1 MIKAILCVDKQ
12 GAIGQNGD
20 MPWGRSFP
28 KDLEYFKKV
37 TSEGIVVMGSKTWKS
52 LPFYPKGLPKR
63 DNYVLTTQGR
73 GQQGDG
79 VIKLDGD
86 LFSKCVTSGESI
98 FNHKDTWIIGGATV
112 YEEFADIID
121 EWHITTIDNIY
132 PEADTFFKVDL
143 TNFEDTLQYSDV
155 GNEEIDATVSVYRRK
170 Q

>member
-37 TSEGIVVMGSKTWKS
+37 TSEDIVVMGSNTWRS

-63 DNYVLTTQGR
+63 HNYVLTTQGR

-86 LFSKCVTSGESI
+86 LFYKCVTSGESI
-98 FNHKDTWIIGGATV
+98 FNHKDTWVVGGASIYEQFWDMVDEVHLTV
-112 YEEFADIID
+112 ID
-121 EWHITTIDNIY
+121 KVYT
-132 PEADTFFKVDL
+132 EADTFFKPDL
-143 TNFEDTLQYSDV
+143 TNFYDTLQYSDV
-155 GNEEIDATVSVYRRK
+155 GNGDFNATVSIWRRK
-170 Q
+170 